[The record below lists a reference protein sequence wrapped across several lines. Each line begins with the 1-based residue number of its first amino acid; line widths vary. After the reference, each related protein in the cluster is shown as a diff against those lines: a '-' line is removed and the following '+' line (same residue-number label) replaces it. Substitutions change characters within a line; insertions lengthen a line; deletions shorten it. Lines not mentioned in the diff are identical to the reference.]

1 MKKRIAII
9 ATAVIMV
16 ATLVVGGTL
25 AFFTDKGTAT
35 NVITMGDVH
44 ITLTEPAFAEAT
56 SSTYKMAN
64 VMPNQQITKD
74 PTITNTGSHDAYIR
88 CKIAVTGLPKD
99 DAETKYSPTRELLSG
114 LNIDGTKWVQAAD
127 GYYYYQAVLPKKPA
141 NDVSAVKLFDTV
153 TIPQQ
158 WDNTLVVDKDG
169 FKISI
174 TAEAIQ
180 AENFTPH
187 THTTDEGTKDIID
200 GWNYSTGSEI
210 EPQSAPAINSL
221 N

>member
-9 ATAVIMV
+9 ATAVIIV

-25 AFFTDKGTAT
+25 AFFTDKGTVT

-44 ITLTEPAFAEAT
+44 ITLTEPTFESAT
-56 SSTYKMAN
+56 NSTYKVAN

-88 CKIAVTGLPKD
+88 CKIAVTGLPED
-99 DAETKYSPTRELLSG
+99 DGAEYSPTRELLSG

-127 GYYYYQAVLPKKPA
+127 GYYYYQTMLPKKPA
-141 NDVSAVKLFDTV
+141 DGVSAVKLFDTV
-153 TIPQQ
+153 TIPEQ

-180 AENFTPH
+180 ADNFTPH
-187 THTTDEGTKDIID
+187 TTNDGTKDIIN
-200 GWNYSTGSEI
+200 GWNYSSGSPV
-210 EPQSAPAINSL
+210 EPQNAPVVN
-221 N
+221 NPN